1 MERYCPRSRNG
12 LPSEH
17 LGFEERPQFPPA
29 PRTAT
34 NFPTDNFR
42 TNDPTDM
49 DDTHKPFS
57 GTYFVFSVELLVNE
71 CIALKS

>member
-1 MERYCPRSRNG
+1 
-12 LPSEH
+12 
-17 LGFEERPQFPPA
+17 
-29 PRTAT
+29 
-34 NFPTDNFR
+34 
-42 TNDPTDM
+42 M